1 MKRILK
7 CQKCGEYTI
16 KETCKCGEKTTL
28 IKPPKYSP
36 TDKYAEYR
44 IIARTEKQ

>member
-7 CQKCGEYTI
+7 CPKCENYTL
-16 KETCKCGEKTTL
+16 KEVCACGEKTTL

-36 TDKYAEYR
+36 QDKYSEYR
-44 IIARTEKQ
+44 IKARKEAQ